1 MTIDGE
7 NMKNAMI
14 VNDMDNVIVAIEPIR
29 KGDQV
34 TYVCNGEEKSLTAA
48 TDIKI
53 YHKLACKPIDMGAP
67 VIKYGEH
74 IGIATKPIT
83 VGEHVHVHNVEGHR
97 EKIRDM

>member
-14 VNDMDNVIVAIEPIR
+14 INDMDNVIVAIEPIR

-34 TYVCNGEEKSLTAA
+34 TYVCDGKEKSLTA
-48 TDIKI
+48 TNDIKI

-67 VIKYGEH
+67 IS
-74 IGIATKPIT
+74 